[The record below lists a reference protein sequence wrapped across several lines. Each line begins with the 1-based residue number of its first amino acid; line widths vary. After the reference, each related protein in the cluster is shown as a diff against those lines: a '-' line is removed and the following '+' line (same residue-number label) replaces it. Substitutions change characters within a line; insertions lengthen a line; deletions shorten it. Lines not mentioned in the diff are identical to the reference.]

1 MDILYIL
8 LILLIVSRVFGEAA
22 ERLRQPSLV
31 GELLAG
37 ILLGAIAAHYRGT
50 LPILANLDDNEVFT
64 AITDLGIFF
73 LMLYAGLELRPRE
86 FAKATKGGMP
96 VAVGGLLVPLVLGYG
111 FGWLTLPDSEH
122 RFTQSLF
129 IGTAL
134 AITAVP
140 VAARVLVDMGKLKTG
155 LGQLIISAAVV
166 DDVLSLLLLALLTG
180 VLQTGEMP
188 GLEGIL
194 LIMAQVV
201 VFFAVATLVGRF
213 LFPLIGK
220 WLLRSRADEFDFS
233 MVLVAALAY
242 AELAELLEMHF
253 ILGAFMAGL
262 FVSHRSV
269 DSHTYEDTIRK
280 VKGLATGFLAPIF
293 FASVGMHLELSALF
307 VIPTELAALLLLA
320 IIGKVAGAG
329 IVARLSGWSGREAL
343 AIGFAMN
350 ARGAVELIVAD
361 VALKAGLFSVP
372 EPAPPEVRHLFSAVV
387 IMAIVTTLLTPLLLR
402 TLLQDKS

>member
-37 ILLGAIAAHYRGT
+37 ILLGGLATHYRAS
-50 LPILANLDDNEVFT
+50 LPVLANLEANEVFT
-64 AITDLGIFF
+64 ALTDLGIFF

-86 FAKATKGGMP
+86 FAKATKGAMP
-96 VAVGGLLVPLVLGYG
+96 VALGGMVVPLVLGFG
-111 FGWLTLPDSEH
+111 FGWLSMPDSQY
-122 RFTQSLF
+122 RFAQSLF

-140 VAARVLVDMGKLKTG
+140 VAARVLMDMGKLKTG

-166 DDVLSLLLLALLTG
+166 DDVLSLLLLAILTG

-188 GLEGIL
+188 GFLGVMLITGKVIL
-194 LIMAQVV
+194 
-201 VFFAVATLVGRF
+201 FFAVATLVGRY

-220 WLLRSRADEFDFS
+220 RLWRTKADQFDFS
-233 MVLVAALAY
+233 MVLVAAMAY
-242 AELAELLEMHF
+242 AELAELLDMHF

-262 FVSHRSV
+262 FVSHRTV
-269 DSHTYEDTIRK
+269 DSRSYDETLTKI
-280 VKGLATGFLAPIF
+280 KGLATGFLAPIF
-293 FASVGMHLELSALF
+293 FASVGMHLDLTALF
-307 VIPTELAALLLLA
+307 SIPGKLAALLLLA
-320 IIGKVAGAG
+320 IVGKVAGAG
-329 IVARLSGWSGREAL
+329 LVAWFSGRSTRDAL
-343 AIGFAMN
+343 TIGFAMN

-372 EPAPPEVRHLFSAVV
+372 EPAPPDVRHLFSAIV
-387 IMAIVTTLLTPLLLR
+387 IMAIVTTLLTPLVLRALLR
-402 TLLQDKS
+402 GER